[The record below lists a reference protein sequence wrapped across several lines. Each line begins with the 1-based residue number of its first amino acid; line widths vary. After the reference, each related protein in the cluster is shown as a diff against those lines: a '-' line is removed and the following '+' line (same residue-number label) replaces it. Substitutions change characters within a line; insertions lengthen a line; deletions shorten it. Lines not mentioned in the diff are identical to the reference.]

1 MGYRLNRL
9 DKPIFMAVSK
19 PLLTEFGI
27 HHRLESCVQSIVKNQ
42 KEQNYVSDRTWS
54 FPDNITT
61 RDISKLHTGLDKN
74 IKIVRRDEE
83 KK

>member
-1 MGYRLNRL
+1 MIKYKNTVNGE
-9 DKPIFMAVSK
+9 KSK
-19 PLLTEFGI
+19 RT
-27 HHRLESCVQSIVKNQ
+27 
-42 KEQNYVSDRTWS
+42 NYVSDRTWS
-54 FPDNITT
+54 FPDNIGT